1 MRYCTTGRTK
11 REKVKSTRIE
21 FDGGTTC
28 NVPAIGFGKGYGSY
42 QIENAPIVKLSFDCP
57 MSANAAEVLTVFFAI
72 MDAKKQGAKTLLVV
86 GDSQIALKWVNV
98 ATGRRKPTK
107 ISKTSEGF
115 QRAISFLLRAAR
127 GLDINTQWQPREI
140 SVATFGH

>member
-1 MRYCTTGRTK
+1 M
-11 REKVKSTRIE
+11 EKIKFARIE
-21 FDGGTTC
+21 FDGGTSC
-28 NVPAIGFGKGYGSY
+28 NVPAIGFGNGYGSY
-42 QIENAPIVKLSFDCP
+42 QIDNDPIVKLSFECP

-72 MDAKKQGAKTLLVV
+72 CDAKKQGATSLLVV

-98 ATGRRKPTK
+98 ATGQRKPTK
-107 ISKTSEGF
+107 IRKTSQGF
-115 QRAISFLLRAAR
+115 QQAINFLLRAAR